1 MNSSLSSVYQ
11 CKNGIHLHSITFD
24 SSPTWKRKTIRCL
37 LTAMPL
43 RIEARN
49 RFTEASCEGYIEQSL
64 SSIPVVSRQVR
75 MIEVFAVDT
84 HRWWTCC
91 LEVRP
96 SSDVDPFRSSIGGR
110 DDGRIGGVDPFVAA
124 LWTADRRSMS
134 SMYEQNQRDVFRS
147 ASSLLLRFRFGR
159 CT

>member
-11 CKNGIHLHSITFD
+11 GENALRLHSITFD

-37 LTAMPL
+37 LSTIPL

-49 RFTEASCEGYIEQSL
+49 RFTEASCQGYIEQSL

-75 MIEVFAVDT
+75 MIEIFAVDAK
-84 HRWWTCC
+84 RWWTCS

-96 SSDVDPFRSSIGGR
+96 SSDGDPFCSSIGDP
-110 DDGRIGGVDPFVAA
+110 DDGLAGGVDPFVAA

-134 SMYEQNQRDVFRS
+134 GMYEQNHRDALKS
-147 ASSLLLRFRFGR
+147 ASSLLLRFPFGR